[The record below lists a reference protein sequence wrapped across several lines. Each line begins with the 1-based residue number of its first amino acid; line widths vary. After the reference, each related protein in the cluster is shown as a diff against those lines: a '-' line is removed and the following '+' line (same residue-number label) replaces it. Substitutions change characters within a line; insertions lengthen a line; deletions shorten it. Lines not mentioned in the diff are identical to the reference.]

1 MRKLTYVLM
10 ITAGLTLSLAGCSK
24 NTGQE
29 NPVPA
34 EGKPIAEDKSV
45 TGDKSATGNTEEA
58 GDTSKT
64 ESAVTPEDTVAKE
77 DASSKDDTVAG
88 EEAGSAEDIHANA
101 DVQANENVQ
110 TNEDV
115 QTDAENPSD
124 NSGHAGNNAPY
135 DVIWIGDSLTQG
147 SLGDDNHNKNNPQAP
162 WRVLGE
168 ISGKNVT
175 GVGFYGYKTHDIFWA
190 YGEYDGIKDPNI
202 TYVYWVGSNDFHDSP
217 DNIKY
222 VIEETDRFNSNAGIT
237 KYIMLGTTNR
247 GDMDPNAYI
256 SINKGLEDYYGDR
269 YLDIMPYVE
278 FGPDGVHLTE
288 ASYRKIAGAVYDKL
302 RSMGYL

>member
-1 MRKLTYVLM
+1 MIRKFAYSLM
-10 ITAGLTLSLAGCSK
+10 ITAGLALSLAGCSK
-24 NTGQE
+24 NTGPE
-29 NPVPA
+29 NVTS
-34 EGKPIAEDKSV
+34 AEDKPVAEEASAVEEPPAVEEAEAEEPPAVEETVV
-45 TGDKSATGNTEEA
+45 TGTSSSAENTDGPENKETAEDPETAENA
-58 GDTSKT
+58 GTAADS
-64 ESAVTPEDTVAKE
+64 VAAE
-77 DASSKDDTVAG
+77 DA
-88 EEAGSAEDIHANA
+88 
-101 DVQANENVQ
+101 Q
-110 TNEDV
+110 TNEDTS
-115 QTDAENPSD
+115 TDNNTNTGD
-124 NSGHAGNNAPY
+124 NAKF

-222 VIEETDRFNSNAGIT
+222 VIEETDRFNLNAGIT

-247 GDMDPNAYI
+247 SDMDPNAYI
-256 SINKGLEDYYGDR
+256 GINKGLKDYYGDR

>member
-1 MRKLTYVLM
+1 MMRKLTYVLM

-45 TGDKSATGNTEEA
+45 TDDKSATGNTEEA
-58 GDTSKT
+58 GDTSKA
-64 ESAVTPEDTVAKE
+64 ESAVTPEDTAAKE

-88 EEAGSAEDIHANA
+88 EEAGSVEDIHANA
-101 DVQANENVQ
+101 DVQ

-175 GVGFYGYKTHDIFWA
+175 GAGFYGYKTHDIFWA

-288 ASYRKIAGAVYDKL
+288 TSYRKIAGAVYDKL